1 MGGESLGLS
10 TELKPKPFPYHEM
23 DRHHLSRL
31 RAGRGFFIDKL
42 FGHGLDL
49 LHLRKPGA
57 SADECRDL
65 LERIPERWRGQVVLH
80 EHFELAEAY
89 GAHGIHLNR
98 RNPQAP
104 EGYGGSVSCSCHSLE
119 EVAANKPRRQYVFL
133 SPIFDSI
140 SKVGYAAAF
149 PEEQLRQAA
158 KERLIDRQV
167 VALGGVTATNI
178 AALKAWHFGGA
189 AFLGDVWSRMG
200 DPNVDA
206 YLAHLRQLLHE

>member
-1 MGGESLGLS
+1 MKWIVITSPDFVPGE
-10 TELKPKPFPYHEM
+10 
-23 DRHHLSRL
+23 
-31 RAGRGFFIDKL
+31 AFFIDKL

-119 EVAANKPRRQYVFL
+119 EVAASKPRRQYVFL
-133 SPIFDSI
+133 SPIFDRI

-178 AALKAWHFGGA
+178 AALRAWHFGGA
-189 AFLGDVWSRMG
+189 AFLGDVWSRMD

>member
-1 MGGESLGLS
+1 M
-10 TELKPKPFPYHEM
+10 K
-23 DRHHLSRL
+23 RV
-31 RAGRGFFIDKL
+31 
-42 FGHGLDL
+42 
-49 LHLRKPGA
+49 
-57 SADECRDL
+57 C
-65 LERIPERWRGQVVLH
+65 
-80 EHFELAEAY
+80 
-89 GAHGIHLNR
+89 
-98 RNPQAP
+98 
-104 EGYGGSVSCSCHSLE
+104 
-119 EVAANKPRRQYVFL
+119 QYVFL

-178 AALKAWHFGGA
+178 AALRAWHFGGA
-189 AFLGDVWSRMG
+189 AFLGDVWSRMD

>member
-1 MGGESLGLS
+1 MKWIVITSPDFVPGE
-10 TELKPKPFPYHEM
+10 
-23 DRHHLSRL
+23 
-31 RAGRGFFIDKL
+31 AFFIDKL

-89 GAHGIHLNR
+89 GVHGIHLNR

-119 EVAANKPRRQYVFL
+119 EVAASKPRRQYVFL

-149 PEEQLRQAA
+149 PEEQLRQA
-158 KERLIDRQV
+158 EIGR
-167 VALGGVTATNI
+167 
-178 AALKAWHFGGA
+178 
-189 AFLGDVWSRMG
+189 
-200 DPNVDA
+200 
-206 YLAHLRQLLHE
+206 AHV